1 MSSQIVVKD
10 PNLLV
15 EKEEN
20 EVKNQKRKAFLAKYL
35 QQAVINNI
43 QKSKI
48 EPEKQSDAL
57 MKKKEMSVSNTN
69 KSLLLKTNSTQ
80 SS

>member
-10 PNLLV
+10 PNLIV